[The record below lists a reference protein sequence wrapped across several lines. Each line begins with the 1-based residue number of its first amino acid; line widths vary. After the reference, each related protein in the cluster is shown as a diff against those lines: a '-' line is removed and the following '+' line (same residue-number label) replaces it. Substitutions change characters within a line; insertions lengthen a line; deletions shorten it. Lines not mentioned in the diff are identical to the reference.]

1 MDLSDPVA
9 RPMRLS
15 PAGKRDVRTQFGA
28 LPYRVRNGKLQ
39 ILLITTRRTRRWVI
53 PKGWPQDGAT
63 PSDSAGTEAF
73 EEAGVEGVASP
84 QCLGIF
90 TYIKE
95 MDGDDLPC
103 VVAVFPLKVKKVLK
117 DWPEKAAR
125 SRRWESPK
133 KAARLVQEPELAR
146 MLATFD
152 PKALKI

>member
-1 MDLSDPVA
+1 
-9 RPMRLS
+9 MRLS

-63 PSDSAGTEAF
+63 PSDSASTEAF

-117 DWPEKAAR
+117 DWPEKAREAAGGKAP
-125 SRRWESPK
+125 RRPPAWCRNPSSP
-133 KAARLVQEPELAR
+133 ACWQPSTRRP
-146 MLATFD
+146 
-152 PKALKI
+152 